1 MLDIE
6 TIQRFLPQ
14 RIPFLMID
22 RVIELDPG
30 KKVVA
35 IKNVTIN
42 EKFFAGHF
50 PAHPVMPGVLIIE
63 SMAQASIM
71 LFCDNPQTPPES
83 HATYYLSSVKV
94 RFLNPVFPGDQL
106 RITVEPVKVIS
117 NAAIVNAVAQVG
129 DKEVAK
135 GELSFS
141 IKENE

>member
-6 TIQRFLPQ
+6 TIQKFLPQ
-14 RIPFLMID
+14 RVPFLMID
-22 RVIELDPG
+22 RVIDLDPG

-50 PAHPVMPGVLIIE
+50 PGNPVMPGVLIIE
-63 SMAQASIM
+63 AMAQASIM
-71 LFCDNPQTPPES
+71 LFCDDPQATPES
-83 HATYYLSSVKV
+83 HATYYLGSVKV
-94 RFLNPVFPGDQL
+94 KFLNPVFPGDQL

-117 NAAIVNAVAQVG
+117 NAAIVNAIAQVD

-141 IKENE
+141 IKE

>member
-6 TIQRFLPQ
+6 TIQKVLPQ

-22 RVIELDPG
+22 RVIELEPG

-50 PAHPVMPGVLIIE
+50 PGAPIMPGVLIIE
-63 SMAQASIM
+63 AMAQSAIM
-71 LFCDNPQTPPES
+71 LFYDGQDQAAREKK
-83 HATYYLSSVKV
+83 TYYLSSVKV
-94 RFLNPVFPGDQL
+94 RFTSPVVPGDQL
-106 RITVEPVKVIS
+106 KLTIEPVKVVS
-117 NAAIVNAVAQVG
+117 NAAIVNALAQVG

-141 IKENE
+141 IKE